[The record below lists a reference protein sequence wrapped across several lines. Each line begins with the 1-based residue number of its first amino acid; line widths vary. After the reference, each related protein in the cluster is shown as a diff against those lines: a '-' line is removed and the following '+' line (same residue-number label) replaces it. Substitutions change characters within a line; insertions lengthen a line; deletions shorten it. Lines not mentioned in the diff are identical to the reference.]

1 MHKTE
6 DPVNI
11 GTAVRALA
19 NMGFTDLRLVDPVDY
34 ERKRILGIAH
44 HCEELVDSIRH
55 YPDLDAALA
64 DVTFV
69 MGTVAVDHPNHPLT
83 RNVRGLAADLL
94 ERTAHGRVALLFGP
108 EADGL
113 DLAALDR
120 CHVILSLP
128 VDPGFP
134 ALNLSQSLLL
144 VLYEIRMA
152 AMNAPKE
159 ANPPSITLATKE
171 EVELVFDLF
180 EQALDGMAFFK
191 GNAQQTMRLLRQTL
205 YRAEMRPKE
214 AGLLMGIARRIRW
227 VMEPENQPKLEEMR
241 EMLKGRGTDKSRW
254 GWIILPSCGRGR
266 EIERLL
272 QYLDW
277 C

>member
-1 MHKTE
+1 MHPKTLNNFTVVLHKTE
-6 DPVNI
+6 DPINI

-19 NMGFTDLRLVDPVDY
+19 NMGFTDLRLVDPVPY
-34 ERKRILGIAH
+34 ERKRVLGIAH

-69 MGTVAVDHPNHPLT
+69 MGTAAVDHPNHPLT
-83 RNVRGLAADLL
+83 RNVRGLAGDLL
-94 ERTAHGRVALLFGP
+94 ARTAYGRVALLFGP

-113 DLAALDR
+113 DLTALDR
-120 CHVILSLP
+120 CDVILSLP
-128 VDPGFP
+128 ADPGFP

-152 AMNAPKE
+152 AMDAPKE
-159 ANPPSITLATKE
+159 ANPPAISLATKK
-171 EVELVFDLF
+171 EVALVFDLF

-205 YRAEMRPKE
+205 HRAEMRPKE
-214 AGLLMGIARRIRW
+214 AGLLMGIARRILW
-227 VMEPENQPKLEEMR
+227 VMEPENQTKLEEMR
-241 EMLKGRGTDKSRW
+241 EMLKGEGDR
-254 GWIILPSCGRGR
+254 
-266 EIERLL
+266 
-272 QYLDW
+272 
-277 C
+277 